1 MHTSIKVITDS
12 AADLPKELAIDHGI
26 AIVPLTV
33 RFGDSEFTDGE
44 SLTAAEFW
52 RQLDTSEH
60 LPETAPPLPYRFEQE
75 IKEAA
80 NNGATGV
87 VIVCM
92 SSTISATYESAV
104 LAAEAAAG
112 TVAVKVV
119 DSRTLSMVQGFAALA
134 AAEAAAGGR
143 NIDQVANAAVHAAA
157 NANLI
162 ATLDTL
168 EFLERGGR
176 VGQIGTFFGNLLN
189 VKPLLTLED
198 GVVVAAGR
206 VRSRRTALDTIA
218 EHVLGLPSLAELA
231 VVHGNAPDIEYLLE
245 AVAPRVARDRI
256 VISEL
261 GPVLATHTGPGV
273 VGVAYRSR

>member
-92 SSTISATYESAV
+92 SS
-104 LAAEAAAG
+104 
-112 TVAVKVV
+112 
-119 DSRTLSMVQGFAALA
+119 
-134 AAEAAAGGR
+134 
-143 NIDQVANAAVHAAA
+143 
-157 NANLI
+157 
-162 ATLDTL
+162 
-168 EFLERGGR
+168 
-176 VGQIGTFFGNLLN
+176 QIGTFFGNLLN